1 MASLILPSGSSQ
13 NSAARWMVHG
23 VTCSTR
29 MSQLVRYVLPLIS
42 WLPDSA
48 GFASATML
56 PSASSHWKA
65 FGPPTPFVFCQSPDQ
80 KISWS
85 LFSSHAA
92 YSSSLPSSL
101 RYDSR
106 SW

>member
-48 GFASATML
+48 G
-56 PSASSHWKA
+56 HWKA
-65 FGPPTPFVFCQSPDQ
+65 FGPPTPFAFCQSPDQ